1 MSKSDRHKKPLS
13 GEPAPKVFR
22 LSGGRLV
29 AHPAGAPDP
38 APVRRPHVAAD
49 GAPTPQPPAAAAAP
63 SAEQIRDLAYAKWE
77 AAGRPAGDGAE
88 FWLMAENELQ
98 SR

>member
-1 MSKSDRHKKPLS
+1 MSKSERHQKPVS

-29 AHPAGAPDP
+29 AHAAGAPDP
-38 APVRRPHVAAD
+38 APVRRPQVAAEI
-49 GAPTPQPPAAAAAP
+49 APAAAP
-63 SAEQIRDLAYAKWE
+63 SADQIRELAYAKWE

-88 FWLMAENELQ
+88 FWLLAESELR